1 MAQERCR
8 GRSSGTRGTQQT
20 RLVFHALAG
29 CPRLTAPRAARL
41 ATFKPTPNT
50 GLPAVTPAS
59 LATCPWSSGQALQ
72 VKPSTTQRP
81 HNSAFYSSLA
91 VGVTRPG
98 ERAGEDVGW
107 AAATARGHREAG
119 EQPADSGVADT
130 RPAGEASSHSHCR
143 RGPPTHGFVYKN
155 SLVLEPKL
163 EVPPRALSLK
173 SHVVSD
179 TWTPARPDGPCFP
192 TTVP

>member
-1 MAQERCR
+1 MPGEELGHAWDAADTARFPRARGMPAAHRPPRCAP
-8 GRSSGTRGTQQT
+8 GHLQT
-20 RLVFHALAG
+20 HTEHR
-29 CPRLTAPRAARL
+29 APRGD
-41 ATFKPTPNT
+41 P
-50 GLPAVTPAS
+50 PAS

-130 RPAGEASSHSHCR
+130 RPAGEVSSHSHCG

-192 TTVP
+192 TAVP